1 MLGNYIMTTWVL
13 ISNNND
19 FDLDRFFSER
29 QYVDWQ
35 QKKNKFEIGDIVY
48 YYCTK
53 PHQRIKY
60 KGIVLQ
66 TNVNEKD
73 IEDDSEYWINREAY
87 YKPNTRWMRVQ
98 LLSISNENSLK
109 LKDLRAHGF
118 TASVQGPSKVI
129 SQELIDYIEK
139 NMQSGTFVYPDS
151 EDVEDTIIEGA
162 VKKVSVNAYERNPI
176 ARMKCIEHYGST
188 CAICGLDFGK
198 YYGEFASGFI
208 HVHHIKP
215 IHEIGKEYVVDPI
228 NDLIPVCP
236 NCHAMLHKKL
246 NDGSYYPKS
255 ADCIGYIIP
264 ERSGP
269 IPSAP
274 VRRR

>member
-1 MLGNYIMTTWVL
+1 MTTWML

-19 FDLDRFFSER
+19 YDLDRFFSER

-35 QKKNKFEIGDIVY
+35 QKKNKFEIGDVVY

-53 PHQRIKY
+53 PDQRVKY
-60 KGIVLQ
+60 KGVVVQ
-66 TNVNEKD
+66 TNVDEKD

-87 YKPNTRWMRVQ
+87 YNPNTLWMRVQ
-98 LLSISNENSLK
+98 LLSLSNENSLT

-118 TASVQGPSKVI
+118 TASVQSPSKVV
-129 SQELIDYIEK
+129 SPKLIEYIEK

-151 EDVEDTIIEGA
+151 EDVDDTIVEGA
-162 VKKVSVNAYERNPI
+162 VKKISVNAYERNPI
-176 ARMKCIEHYGST
+176 ARMKCIEHYGSVCT
-188 CAICGLDFGK
+188 ICGLDFGK

-246 NDGSYYPKS
+246 DDGSYYTPGELRAILDSRKS
-255 ADCIGYIIP
+255 R
-264 ERSGP
+264 E
-269 IPSAP
+269 
-274 VRRR
+274 